1 MKTTFA
7 KFLVLAIVCHVVLLS
22 CENHSISPLIP
33 PDYYPLTEG
42 IELNYYQENSLTGD
56 PSEIW
61 SSDTVQVTI
70 SKDTI
75 IEGIK
80 YKRVLNNFG
89 RLEKFV
95 RREGTQYFG
104 RQHEFYGLFTPEYMF
119 LDTSVPVN
127 GTWEHIKDDGH
138 TKTEYVV
145 SAKYSKQTINGVE
158 YNDVIELD
166 VNYYNDYDDGVTM
179 KMLYT
184 AKHFYANGVGE
195 IFTYYPYPASGMF
208 SNVTYS
214 LLPKESE

>member
-1 MKTTFA
+1 MNTTFIKIPIA
-7 KFLVLAIVCHVVLLS
+7 VFACVAFLQS
-22 CENHSISPLIP
+22 CENHAVSPVIP
-33 PDYYPLTEG
+33 EDYFPLKEG
-42 IELNYYQENSLTGD
+42 IELNYYQENTSTSD

-61 SSDTVQVTI
+61 NKDTVHVTI

-75 IEGIK
+75 IEGIQ

-95 RREGTQYFG
+95 RKEGTQYFG
-104 RQHEFYGLFTPEYMF
+104 RQHEFYGSFTPEYMF

-127 GTWEHIKDDGH
+127 GSWTHIKNEGH

-145 SAKYSKQTINGVE
+145 KSKGNKQTIHGVE

-166 VNYYNDYDDGVTM
+166 VNYYNDYNDGVTM
-179 KMLYT
+179 ELLCT

-195 IFTYYPYPASGMF
+195 IFTYYPYPVSEMF